1 MVSEVFSFYKRQ
13 FSFYHIA
20 ANVRES
26 LPFSLWVLGFCLFF
40 FGGTGSGEILVIVV
54 SNSSNLMNTFVIPL
68 RVNDL
73 LI

>member
-1 MVSEVFSFYKRQ
+1 M
-13 FSFYHIA
+13 
-20 ANVRES
+20 
-26 LPFSLWVLGFCLFF
+26 GFGFLFIF